1 MSLCK
6 LINGK
11 IHSIETMGLLDGPGI
26 RFVAFFQGCP
36 LRCSYCHN
44 PDTWSIDGG
53 SEFSPRE
60 LFEKI
65 RRYKP
70 YFDRSGG
77 GLTCSGGEPLLQP
90 KFLLELLKLCK
101 NAGMHTAIDTSGH
114 GLGMYEEIL
123 EYTDLVILDMKHS
136 DTVSY
141 RNLTQG
147 SMYKMLDFSKV
158 LKASDSKVWIRSV
171 IVPGITDTNEH
182 IKNVEAFAS
191 EFPRLEKVEFL
202 PYHKLGVEKYKNLGI
217 EYKLEGKEHMC
228 EQRLKQLTYKGADP
242 M

>member
-1 MSLCK
+1 MKLCRLMK
-6 LINGK
+6 GK

-44 PDTWSIDGG
+44 PDTWDIDGG
-53 SEFSPRE
+53 SELSPQE

-65 RRYKP
+65 RKYKP
-70 YFDRSGG
+70 YFDKSGG

-90 KFLLELLKLCK
+90 KFLLELLKLCN
-101 NAGMHTAIDTSGH
+101 NAGLHTALDTSGH

-136 DTVSY
+136 DVVSY
-141 RNLTQG
+141 KNLTQG
-147 SMYKMLDFSKV
+147 SMDKMLDFSKV

-182 IKNVEAFAS
+182 IKNVEAFAGK
-191 EFPRLEKVEFL
+191 FPRLEKVEFL
-202 PYHKLGVEKYKNLGI
+202 PYHKLGAEKYKNLGI
-217 EYKLEGKEHMC
+217 EYRLEGTSHMC
-228 EQRLKQLTYKGADP
+228 EHRLKQLTYKEADP
-242 M
+242 I